1 MPPKVDA
8 FASATFMPYPIR
20 SLPPLPAPA
29 SLAYRQTPA
38 TPNKP
43 PTFKIDD
50 SGPQPSQLLAADAR
64 NLKQLCKQLQA
75 LSPHQASAT
84 NPFSVETVLKDTTLP
99 IDPESSYAL
108 AYTLAPGKTVSLHRF
123 IQNNGWQVPRTLDE
137 IANLVATLR
146 QPEPLSPVLGDLA
159 GALSW
164 PVPLRRVD
172 LADETPPAT
181 AHTTSNLFVELTR
194 GRSWSAVELVSPRKV
209 IATILA
215 SPTAQ
220 ALGKK
225 MQQRY
230 RGLSTPTS
238 TNDFVL
244 AGLQHSLDKAPSRT
258 SVAGFD
264 LARSEHWGRP
274 AATVVQGLVE
284 HLIEHKLAPPE
295 LATVAATLL
304 LAHREPAFLVQDLPD
319 TVTYGSH
326 NWVTFR
332 TAVARIEH
340 QAPGS
345 TASMTYSDI
354 IARGNLAPITA
365 EDAEVERAAQHAGL
379 KDWGVANGLINRN
392 PDDHYSDIEMLRLL
406 EAYNTQLD
414 ELNAAVLA
422 LATPV
427 PNLAQRA
434 LAELKRVYGE
444 HLPLEEKCIT
454 LRHSTPSHKGPY
466 SVLDLYRAG
475 KLVISNNAWVSSNA
489 QMPYNAIL
497 AGTAKLADIKQL
509 TQTFDT
515 DLKDYF
521 GELKKA
527 ITSQVKYMISALPL
541 PDREHIEHADLKLFK
556 LSTVP
561 NRNLAA
567 HKHKDIVDT
576 LLFNVG
582 APHLN
587 FEVDLAAG
595 RIIARPEFGELV
607 KPDNPYPEFRVP
619 YVKVIPFKPTDD
631 CAHIVHEA
639 RTGNIGATDARTD
652 QRGGA
657 VPNSF
662 NSQRTAYVAD
672 ATLAQIDFEKLAS
685 HARGTTTFQTEQTPL
700 KTAHA
705 IVTGLIP
712 FYSAI
717 SHFVDGKYG
726 KGSADL
732 ILDLLGFM
740 MGAGALTKL
749 GKIAKTTASISS
761 KLLQTARIL
770 GRVTI
775 SAANPVDGLGDW
787 VKGGIRLAKRG
798 VKQFKRLVPNNH
810 PATFKA
816 LTDGQHVAKGTL
828 KTKDGITLQALANY
842 EHSSGQWYH
851 YNAKTR
857 ASYGLPIDFNPH
869 AAGLT
874 RKISHSRLL
883 DKLEVIHA
891 KLPGLKGACYESAMK
906 VGLAEGTVTSKTV
919 NAVLD
924 VTTNAKTIGT
934 RYTSAYKDL
943 MGIARHNIK
952 KKFDPALITES
963 GFLNFKRA
971 GDAEPFSHTVYIQ
984 RTRTNELVIF
994 NSNDLSLDLAM
1005 AGRHQ
1010 TPVTAGGS
1018 QVYGLN
1024 ESGLANVQKW
1034 LDGPPSREFVFTPA
1048 SALNANAL
1056 RA

>member
-1 MPPKVDA
+1 
-8 FASATFMPYPIR
+8 MPYPVR
-20 SLPPLPAPA
+20 SLFPSRVPA
-29 SLAYRQTPA
+29 SLAYSQTPA
-38 TPNKP
+38 TPDTHR
-43 PTFKIDD
+43 TFKIDD

-75 LSPHQASAT
+75 LSPQRASAT
-84 NPFSVETVLKDTTLP
+84 HPFSVETMLKDATLP

-108 AYTLAPGKTVSLHRF
+108 AYTLVPGKTVSVHRF

-146 QPEPLSPVLGDLA
+146 QPEPHSPLLGDLA

-172 LADETPPAT
+172 LPEDTPPDT
-181 AHTTSNLFVELTR
+181 ARTASNLFVELTR
-194 GRSWSAVELVSPRKV
+194 DRSWSAVELANPRKV
-209 IATILA
+209 IAKILE

-230 RGLSTPTS
+230 RGLSTSTS

-244 AGLQHSLDKAPSRT
+244 AALQHSLDKAPSRT
-258 SVAGFD
+258 SIAGFD
-264 LARSEHWGRP
+264 LARSDHWGRP
-274 AATVVQGLVE
+274 AANVVQGLVE

-304 LAHREPAFLVQDLPD
+304 LAHREPAFLVQNLPD
-319 TVTYGSH
+319 TLTYGTH

-345 TASMTYSDI
+345 TASMAYAEV
-354 IARGNLAPITA
+354 IARGNLAPITV
-365 EDAEVERAAQHAGL
+365 EDADVERAAQHAGL
-379 KDWGVANGLINRN
+379 KDWGVANGLIKRN
-392 PDDHYSDIEMLRLL
+392 PDDDYSDIEMLRLL

-414 ELNAAVLA
+414 DLNGAVLA

-427 PNLAQRA
+427 PNFAQRA

-466 SVLDLYRAG
+466 SVLDLYQAG

-489 QMPYNAIL
+489 QMPYNVIL
-497 AGTAKLADIKQL
+497 ANTAKLADINQL

-521 GELKKA
+521 SELKKA
-527 ITSQVKYMISALPL
+527 IICQVKYMISALPL
-541 PDREHIEHADLKLFK
+541 ADREHIEHEDLKLFK

-567 HKHKDIVDT
+567 HQHEDIVDT

-587 FEVDLAAG
+587 YEVALGAG
-595 RIIARPEFGELV
+595 GIIARPEFGELR
-607 KPDNPYPEFRVP
+607 KPDNPYPEFPVP
-619 YVKVIPFKPTDD
+619 FVKVIPFKPTDD
-631 CAHIVHEA
+631 YASIVREA
-639 RTGNIGATDARTD
+639 RTDNIRATDTRTD
-652 QRGGA
+652 QRDGA

-662 NSQRTAYVAD
+662 NSQRTAYLAD
-672 ATLAQIDFEKLAS
+672 ATLAQIDFEKLAR
-685 HARGTTTFQTEQTPL
+685 HARGATTFQTEQTPL

-775 SAANPVDGLGDW
+775 SAVNPVDGLGDW
-787 VKGGIRLAKRG
+787 VKGGVRLAKRG
-798 VKQFKRLVPNNH
+798 ARKLKRLVPNNH

-828 KTKDGITLQALANY
+828 KTKDGITLEALAQY
-842 EHSSGQWYH
+842 EHSSGQWHH

-857 ASYGLPIDFNPH
+857 AAYGLPIDFNPH
-869 AAGLT
+869 AVGLT

-883 DKLEVIHA
+883 DKLELIHA
-891 KLPGLKGACYESAMK
+891 KLPGLKGACYETAMK

-934 RYTSAYKDL
+934 RYTAAYKDL
-943 MGIARHNIK
+943 MGIARHHIK
-952 KKFDPALITES
+952 QKIDPALITES

-984 RTRTNELVIF
+984 RTRTNELAMF

-1005 AGRHQ
+1005 AGRRQ

-1018 QVYGLN
+1018 QVYGLD
-1024 ESGLANVQKW
+1024 ESGVANLQKW

-1056 RA
+1056 RQGGRIT